1 MTDDLKSALVTS
13 VETAAA
19 QAGLILLSA
28 AQGAD
33 FHGRP
38 TALFQLGLPE
48 PPVWSTQHSTVKL
61 DVFNALE

>member
-28 AQGAD
+28 TQGAD

-38 TALFQLGLPE
+38 TALFQLGCPS
-48 PPVWSTQHSTVKL
+48 PPSRGPTPPGTRCGLS
-61 DVFNALE
+61 